1 MNRHLR
7 LLTAGPLAL
16 LFWGLGAAHA
26 APFEG
31 GRTTLVSVDTTG
43 APANRA
49 SFHSSISGDGRF
61 VAFMSLSPYIVAN
74 DTNMVEDVFVRDR
87 LLETTVRVSVDS
99 TGAEANARSLGPEIS
114 GDGRYVTFIS
124 FATNLVANDMN
135 GRDDVFRH
143 DLVTGETILV
153 SVSSTG
159 VQQNAALVDEQVAIS
174 HDGDRVVFTSE
185 ATNLVA
191 LPVTPGMSQVY
202 VREVSTGTTRL
213 VSMRPPGLV
222 GNGISHRAEISA
234 DGNHV
239 TFKSYAS
246 NLVVQDTNGYADIF
260 LAELAAQTVERVSRG
275 DQGQQIFGESVES
288 SVSGDGRLVVF
299 TTSADNVVPNDTNH
313 VTDVFLRDR
322 ATGTTQLL
330 SRSFAGTP
338 ANNSSDAP
346 VLSADGTHVVFRT
359 RADDVVTGD
368 ANGSLADLILV
379 QLAGMQ
385 MELLTVSTAGRTPN
399 SHTGAGA
406 PSSNGD
412 FVAFHHRDG
421 RRLAYGVFGTEE
433 HVFVRDRTVEWPL
446 TYCPVGVNSLGCV
459 AALTVTGTPSVS
471 AGSGFVLSSSDI
483 LNQQT
488 VVLFYSLTG
497 SDEHMWYAGTICLA
511 QPWQLG
517 PVTFSGGT
525 GPAGTNC
532 TGAFDIDVNT
542 FLASGQAPAI
552 GIGTT
557 ICAQAIHRDP
567 GFHPSRGAVLTDAV
581 VFRVGP

>member
-1 MNRHLR
+1 MNRPTR
-7 LLTAGPLAL
+7 LLTASL
-16 LFWGLGAAHA
+16 LTSLVSGTGAALA
-26 APFEG
+26 APSEG
-31 GRTTLVSVDTTG
+31 GRTTLISVDTSG

-49 SFHSSISGDGRF
+49 SIHSSISADGRF
-61 VAFMSLSPYIVAN
+61 VAFVSFSPYLVAN

-87 LLETTVRVSVDS
+87 LLETTVRVSVES
-99 TGAEANARSLGPEIS
+99 TGLEANARSLGPEIS

-124 FATNLVANDMN
+124 FATNLVANDVN

-153 SVSSTG
+153 SVSSAG
-159 VQQNAALVDEQVAIS
+159 VQQNAALIDEQVAIS
-174 HDGDRVVFTSE
+174 HDGDRIVFTSE

-191 LPVTPGMSQVY
+191 QPVTSGVSQVY

-246 NLVVQDTNGYADIF
+246 NLVVQDTNGSADIF
-260 LAELAAQTVERVSRG
+260 LAELPAQTVERVSLG
-275 DQGQQIFGESVES
+275 DQGQQVGGDSLES
-288 SVSGDGRLVVF
+288 SVSGDGRLVAF
-299 TTSADNVVPNDTNH
+299 MTWANNVVPNDTNF

-322 ATGTTQLL
+322 ATGTTQLV
-330 SRSFAGTP
+330 SRNFVGAP
-338 ANNSSDAP
+338 ANDASDAP
-346 VLSADGTHVVFRT
+346 VVSDDGTHVLFRT
-359 RADDVVTGD
+359 RASDIVTGD
-368 ANGSLADLILV
+368 GNGSLADLILV
-379 QLAGMQ
+379 RLAGTQ
-385 MELLTVSTAGRTPN
+385 MEMVTVSTAGRTTN
-399 SHTGAGA
+399 SHTGAGDV
-406 PSSNGD
+406 SSNAD
-412 FVAFHHRDG
+412 FVSFHNPDG

-459 AALTVTGTPSVS
+459 TALTVTGTSSIS
-471 AGSGFVLSSSDI
+471 AGSGFVLSSSNI

-497 SDEHMWYAGTICLA
+497 SNEYMWYAGTICLA
-511 QPWQLG
+511 QPWLLG
-517 PVTFSGGT
+517 PVTFSGGM

-542 FLASGQAPAI
+542 FLASGQAPGI